1 MYFSQVLEAIA
12 YLHSKQI
19 VHRDVKP
26 DNLLIE
32 RGTDRLILIDFNVSR
47 AYDPSKDKMTDVT
60 GIVQYTAPEM
70 YTKAQRGYTEKI
82 DVWSAGIVLY
92 MMLSGQQPFV
102 GENEMD
108 ISQKI

>member
-1 MYFSQVLEAIA
+1 M
-12 YLHSKQI
+12 HSKQI

-32 RGTDRLILIDFNVSR
+32 GETDRVVLIDFNVSR
-47 AYDPSKDKMTDVT
+47 VYDPARDRMTDVT

-70 YTKAQRGYTEKI
+70 YDPQTQLRGYTEKI

-92 MMLSGQQPFV
+92 MMISGQQPFV
-102 GENEMD
+102 GENETI